1 MGIRFLDEQP
11 QPSKI
16 RFLDEPA
23 PSAARLSTAE
33 AIPFISPEARAS
45 IAQAERNIRGGIV
58 EGLGSIGSTV
68 MRPFESAAENAR
80 RRALIQQFSTE
91 VLGAEPDATGRTV
104 GRVGT
109 QIAGTAGLGP
119 ALGAGAARAGLPGL
133 ARALETGGFVGP
145 SLPARIGAGAAV
157 GGGAA
162 AMTGEDIETGAGIGA
177 VAGPALSGL
186 IKAGARGTGAAMD
199 VLGMGLPQ
207 RRAVNVLREAIGEQN
222 MPNAIAALRAA
233 GTGIPDEALVG
244 VSRPAFISLVDLAA
258 KKDLDNTVNAL
269 RRLQGEDQLNE
280 LARLAGGITQTEA
293 RATREATKQNLRS
306 LTAPMRE
313 AALEQ
318 AGMGA
323 KYGLPLAED
332 VARFEGAAA
341 GKVEDVRRLERARAA
356 AATKAGQAYPIGGAG
371 AGRPELTG
379 APRISGRYSYPE
391 ELAQRADQMMTDAA
405 EGSLKFG
412 DAGRFAKYQLDSLE
426 AEGLK
431 PLTSADVVS
440 QIKALGAKA
449 ETAGN
454 REFRIALNRVVND
467 IQEWTNGGGVIAPD
481 ALEAI
486 RKNSVASVVRQL
498 FKDPDAP
505 AARQVAAGILS
516 DIKPIIDNAIE
527 AAGGKGWGD
536 YLRAFQSGMTEVNQQ
551 KLAAK
556 ALDLFKRSPDEYV
569 RLVRGDNPKEIEKVF
584 GVGNYDIIK
593 EMGAKYPTLNK
604 LAEGIER
611 RGAIETAIGEGR
623 EPIEGILQRNKGMF
637 KLPAF
642 FDPTVTA
649 SNRILTILGA
659 KADVKTM
666 DIIIKSLRSNEDLLK
681 ALEKVPAVQR
691 NKVLKALSDDRSWIP
706 TGSAVTAG
714 AAVSGAE

>member
-11 QPSKI
+11 QSSKI

-68 MRPFESAAENAR
+68 IRPFESAAENAR

-91 VLGAEPDATGRTV
+91 VLGAEPDASGRTV

-119 ALGAGAARAGLPGL
+119 ALGVGAARAGLPGL

-186 IKAGARGTGAAMD
+186 IKAGAKGTGAAMD

-293 RATREATKQNLRS
+293 RATREATKQNLRG

-313 AALEQ
+313 QALSE
-318 AGMGA
+318 AGLAG
-323 KYGLPLAED
+323 KYAPGLETD
-332 VARFEGAAA
+332 VSRFQGAAT
-341 GKVEDVRRLERARAA
+341 GKVEDVRMLERAKTTAKARAGEEA
-356 AATKAGQAYPIGGAG
+356 AQPQVLMGQ
-371 AGRPELTG
+371 RPDRSERLM
-379 APRISGRYSYPE
+379 
-391 ELAQRADQMMTDAA
+391 QMADNAENYAA
-405 EGSLKFG
+405 KSADESLLFG
-412 DAGRFAKYQLDSLE
+412 DAARFAKYQLDSLE

-431 PLTSADVVS
+431 PLRPADFIGKVKELGKIDEMAGND
-440 QIKALGAKA
+440 QFEAALGKVIRDIDKWTKA
-449 ETAGN
+449 
-454 REFRIALNRVVND
+454 
-467 IQEWTNGGGVIAPD
+467 GGIISPD
-481 ALEAI
+481 ALYAL
-486 RKNSVASVVRQL
+486 RKNSVNSAIETL
-498 FKDPDAP
+498 FKDPDSP
-505 AARQVAAGILS
+505 AARQVAAGVLS
-516 DIKPIIDNAIE
+516 RIKPIIDDAIE
-527 AAGGKGWGD
+527 AAGGKGWRS
-536 YLRAFQSGMTEVNQQ
+536 YLDAFESGMTEVNQQ

-584 GVGNYDIIK
+584 GVGNYDIVK

-714 AAVSGAE
+714 AAVYGAE